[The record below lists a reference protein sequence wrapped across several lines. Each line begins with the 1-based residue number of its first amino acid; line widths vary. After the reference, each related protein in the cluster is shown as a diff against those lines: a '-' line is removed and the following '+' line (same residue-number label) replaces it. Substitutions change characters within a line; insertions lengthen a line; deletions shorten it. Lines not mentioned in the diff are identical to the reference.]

1 MLPVMLMIVTN
12 SQSLLQYYREAH
24 LDLVRKLTCSQRRP
38 KVEAFTESTNLS
50 RPLNKKVSSKPERDE
65 GEISSLNQF
74 QTELPRQPKTT
85 FELNV
90 LKGHFDSR
98 HQVEGLEEYQLNPQ
112 QPIHLSASIQVVFPY
127 VLHFCA
133 YLTEFLFSGS
143 CEKVEGCGLKT
154 MMQSNAGKNTSKMCA
169 ESVEH
174 EMTT

>member
-1 MLPVMLMIVTN
+1 MSMIVTN
-12 SQSLLQYYREAH
+12 SCQSLLQYYREAH

-98 HQVEGLEEYQLNPQ
+98 HQVEGLEEYQL
-112 QPIHLSASIQVVFPY
+112 
-127 VLHFCA
+127 
-133 YLTEFLFSGS
+133 
-143 CEKVEGCGLKT
+143 
-154 MMQSNAGKNTSKMCA
+154 
-169 ESVEH
+169 
-174 EMTT
+174 

>member
-1 MLPVMLMIVTN
+1 MVPVIVTN
-12 SQSLLQYYREAH
+12 SCQSLLQYYREAH

-50 RPLNKKVSSKPERDE
+50 RPLNKKVSNSSKPERDE
-65 GEISSLNQF
+65 GEISSLNQS
-74 QTELPRQPKTT
+74 QTELPQPKTT

-127 VLHFCA
+127 VLHCCA
-133 YLTEFLFSGS
+133 HLTEFLFQGRVR
-143 CEKVEGCGLKT
+143 KLRDVD
-154 MMQSNAGKNTSKMCA
+154 
-169 ESVEH
+169 
-174 EMTT
+174 